1 MCGSFWLGT
10 AGVERHDWLRGDNHE
25 DVSILRGRNPGCSHR
40 LQALRSRT
48 EGRRA
53 VGSDDESS
61 CNYSDAPPT
70 SSQSVPRPHPFF
82 ATLRFFGLTRGVGL
96 ARGARCGAGVVLV
109 AVGLTTGTADL
120 GDMVSLIMTLMIL
133 ATQATGALIVPVG
146 VLVLLTGNWYL
157 RVLAA
162 AFSIGLFA
170 AVAGGVDFSP

>member
-1 MCGSFWLGT
+1 MKTCPFCAEDIQDAAIVCKHCGRELKG
-10 AGVERHDWLRGDNHE
+10 GER
-25 DVSILRGRNPGCSHR
+25 S
-40 LQALRSRT
+40 
-48 EGRRA
+48 
-53 VGSDDESS
+53 
-61 CNYSDAPPT
+61 APTTSPPAT
-70 SSQSVPRPHPFF
+70 PPPLLPASSQSVPRPHPFF
-82 ATLRFFGLTRGVGL
+82 ATLRFLGLTRGVGL

>member
-1 MCGSFWLGT
+1 MKTCPFCAEDIQDAAIVCKHCGRELKGEEESAPTTSLPAATPT
-10 AGVERHDWLRGDNHE
+10 AT
-25 DVSILRGRNPGCSHR
+25 P
-40 LQALRSRT
+40 
-48 EGRRA
+48 
-53 VGSDDESS
+53 SS
-61 CNYSDAPPT
+61 T

>member
-1 MCGSFWLGT
+1 MKTCPFCAEEIQDAAIVCKHCGRELTGEEESAPTTSLPAATPT
-10 AGVERHDWLRGDNHE
+10 AT
-25 DVSILRGRNPGCSHR
+25 P
-40 LQALRSRT
+40 
-48 EGRRA
+48 
-53 VGSDDESS
+53 SS
-61 CNYSDAPPT
+61 T

-120 GDMVSLIMTLMIL
+120 GDMVSLIMVL
-133 ATQATGALIVPVG
+133 ATQATGALIVPMG